1 MLHLKNELLRL
12 SVNPTGAELS
22 AITSVN
28 HQTEFMWNGN
38 PDVWN
43 GIAPVLFPIVGGL
56 KNNTFLHHG
65 KTYQLPRHGFVRR
78 NTSVEVHEIT
88 QDKLTFKLAS
98 GQELLKSYP
107 FQFEFYTSFQLK
119 ENTIIVSHNVKNTDH
134 QDMYFSLGAHPAF
147 KCPVY
152 PNETYSDYHLEFEF
166 EEHSKTHLLDPESG
180 LLNNQ
185 TELVLNNTSKLPL
198 NYHLFDKDALI
209 FKDLKSK
216 KVTLTSKNKGPLLSV
231 SYQDFPY
238 LGIWAKPNA
247 DYVCIE
253 PWLGVADNVNSNQLL
268 KDKEAIIKL
277 APNKSFEAHY
287 TITVE
292 NSLLV

>member
-216 KVTLTSKNKGPLLSV
+216 KVTLTSKNKGPILSV

-277 APNKSFEAHY
+277 APNKSFEARY
-287 TITVE
+287 AITVE

>member
-216 KVTLTSKNKGPLLSV
+216 KVTLTSKNKGPILSV

-277 APNKSFEAHY
+277 APNKSFEVHY